1 MDKGNDTQNAFSGDA
16 HAVVQ
21 SGEIHGDVHI
31 HQPSH
36 PVLQV
41 PRQLPFDVPDFTGR
55 ADELRQLDMVLTAGK
70 TVVISAISGTPGVGK
85 TAMAIH
91 WAHRESDRFPDGQ
104 LYVNLRGFDATPPM
118 PAQQALDAF
127 VRALGAASERIP
139 EQVDALSDLYRS
151 LLADRRVLVVLDN
164 AADADQVRPLLPGSP
179 TCAVIVTSRNRL
191 GGLAASA
198 RAGLIQ
204 LQVLSSVDAVAL
216 LGAAVGSDRVDA
228 EPEAVGELAQLC
240 ARLPLALRIAG
251 KRVAGSPHWT
261 VSDLVGQF
269 AAEQHQLDLFTV
281 IGDESAAVRAAFS

>member
-127 VRALGAASERIP
+127 VRALGAAPERIP
-139 EQVDALSDLYRS
+139 EQVDALSDLYR
-151 LLADRRVLVVLDN
+151 AMVVHDEVGDRWSASRTMTGLGEALHAVGAVVAAVDCWRKALVICEELDDSS
-164 AADADQVRPLLPGSP
+164 AAEEIR
-179 TCAVIVTSRNRL
+179 
-191 GGLAASA
+191 
-198 RAGLIQ
+198 
-204 LQVLSSVDAVAL
+204 AL
-216 LGAAVGSDRVDA
+216 LH
-228 EPEAVGELAQLC
+228 
-240 ARLPLALRIAG
+240 
-251 KRVAGSPHWT
+251 K
-261 VSDLVGQF
+261 
-269 AAEQHQLDLFTV
+269 
-281 IGDESAAVRAAFS
+281 